1 MWKELCLSEH
11 SFGDTE
17 TVASISVFHLHVTEN
32 HHNAIR
38 TQKENNELNMISR
51 SQNTSGLIMFY

>member
-17 TVASISVFHLHVTEN
+17 TVASISVFHLTEN

-38 TQKENNELNMISR
+38 TQKENNELNRISR